1 MCVLFIVGEPSIRA
15 YTRRTH
21 ARDSAPPPTVL
32 QRMGRNAGNGPLGD
46 FDLDESPDAPPVS
59 EQIVTALM
67 ANAGKVLD
75 LFRSWDED
83 GDGTVTRTE
92 FHHAMKLLGLEV
104 PSESIDEIFTGWDQ
118 DGGGEISLRELT
130 QILNAAATTTKN
142 MQHLRKTLGKK
153 KLKIVA
159 MFKHG
164 DVNGDNELDKLE
176 FKSFLKRLGIMLPK
190 DQLTWLFEK
199 LDRDKSGKITFR
211 ELDKALKLDEE
222 KERAARKAEEEEER
236 RALLDPPVEPVDL
249 NALRQD
255 VLTKFK
261 GYGFEGKTAYRT
273 GADAFAAAAE
283 AAVEAKATADAM
295 KARGGKSGDKKRLK
309 GFKLKPHERDR
320 MHMRLRLR
328 GTGLEAASGD
338 QQEAPVSTNGRAVT
352 RHGRPAV
359 LPPVQQKNAIPPLI
373 DQLSRHRLNKATP
386 SKRHFNLLP
395 HVTVPKPSWL
405 HVDPLPAP
413 ASMFQLAVAYQDPA
427 DILRAELEAM
437 RAENAML
444 REELAHNRM
453 IRSQSQPW

>member
-1 MCVLFIVGEPSIRA
+1 MLRPFLPSHKRKLVSFPLHATKKTECGDFESATWRLRKLPPSATQASDSTAALYHCSYLQPTQPITRTLGPYA
-15 YTRRTH
+15 YTRRT
-21 ARDSAPPPTVL
+21 RTRQRPPSVL
-32 QRMGRNAGNGPLGD
+32 QRMGRDAGNGPLGD

-83 GDGTVTRTE
+83 GDGTGGRRTE

-199 LDRDKSGKITFR
+199 LDHDKSGKITFR

-222 KERAARKAEEEEER
+222 KERAARKAE
-236 RALLDPPVEPVDL
+236 
-249 NALRQD
+249 
-255 VLTKFK
+255 
-261 GYGFEGKTAYRT
+261 
-273 GADAFAAAAE
+273 
-283 AAVEAKATADAM
+283 
-295 KARGGKSGDKKRLK
+295 RGGG
-309 GFKLKPHERDR
+309 
-320 MHMRLRLR
+320 
-328 GTGLEAASGD
+328 AS
-338 QQEAPVSTNGRAVT
+338 R
-352 RHGRPAV
+352 
-359 LPPVQQKNAIPPLI
+359 
-373 DQLSRHRLNKATP
+373 
-386 SKRHFNLLP
+386 
-395 HVTVPKPSWL
+395 
-405 HVDPLPAP
+405 
-413 ASMFQLAVAYQDPA
+413 VA
-427 DILRAELEAM
+427 
-437 RAENAML
+437 
-444 REELAHNRM
+444 
-453 IRSQSQPW
+453 